1 MVWRIDIYGRVWCG
15 NVGSCPVR
23 FGKVWYGMSDRDRGV
38 MFCLAAVCF
47 MVVVCSLIGGV

>member
-47 MVVVCSLIGGV
+47 MVVVCSLIGGI